1 MNKVILT
8 GRLTRDPELR
18 YTANNKAVCDF
29 TIATNRP
36 VVRDGERVA
45 DFINCRVW
53 NKTAENLDKYQAKGN
68 MIAVSGRMQVDNY
81 QDKDGKNRNYIYVLV
96 EDLEYLERKKEN
108 NQEEVNE
115 FENFSTTTEVQQQFD
130 YSEEDLPF

>member
-18 YTANNKAVCDF
+18 YTANNKAVCDL

-53 NKTAENLDKYQAKGN
+53 NKIAENLVKYQTKGN
-68 MIAVSGRMQVDNY
+68 LIAVSGRMQVDNY
-81 QDKDGKNRNYIYVLV
+81 QDNEGKNRNYTYVLV

-108 NQEEVNE
+108 NQEEVKE
-115 FENFSTTTEVQQQFD
+115 IENFSTTTEAQQQFD
-130 YSEEDLPF
+130 YDSSDLPF